1 MIDLKSIREADGEL
15 YESMLK
21 EFERQQHNLELIASE
36 NIVSEAVLAAAG
48 TFYTNKYAE
57 GYPGKRY
64 YGGCEYVDIAENL
77 AIERAKKLFGV
88 KFANVQ
94 PHCGSNAN
102 FAAYYALLKSGDT
115 VLGMTLAD
123 GGHLTHGAKVNMSG
137 KLFNCVGYGID
148 PVTERIDYDKVREIA
163 LECKPQLIMCGASA
177 YPREIDYKRFR
188 QIADE
193 VGAYLV
199 ADIAHVAGLIVAGV
213 HQSPVGYAHVIT
225 STTHKTLRGPRG
237 GLIMCDD
244 EEIAKRINKAVFPGS
259 QGGPLMHIIAA
270 KAIAFKEALT
280 PEFKEYQV
288 QVVKNAKAMA
298 NRLLERGLK
307 LVSGGTDNH
316 MMLVNLTGSG
326 VNGKQLETWLD
337 EAHITANKNSIPNEP
352 LPPSLTSGIRVGT
365 PAVTTRGMKE
375 SDMVRIAD
383 MIADIVEG
391 KEEAIEDV
399 KARAIAL
406 CDEHPIY
413 KDALYI

>member
-115 VLGMTLAD
+115 LLGMTLAD

-148 PVTERIDYDKVREIA
+148 PVTELIDYDKVREIA

-188 QIADE
+188 EIADE

-270 KAIAFKEALT
+270 KAIAFKEALM

-316 MMLVNLTGSG
+316 MMLVNLTGTG

>member
-1 MIDLKSIREADGEL
+1 
-15 YESMLK
+15 
-21 EFERQQHNLELIASE
+21 
-36 NIVSEAVLAAAG
+36 
-48 TFYTNKYAE
+48 
-57 GYPGKRY
+57 
-64 YGGCEYVDIAENL
+64 
-77 AIERAKKLFGV
+77 
-88 KFANVQ
+88 
-94 PHCGSNAN
+94 
-102 FAAYYALLKSGDT
+102 
-115 VLGMTLAD
+115 
-123 GGHLTHGAKVNMSG
+123 
-137 KLFNCVGYGID
+137 
-148 PVTERIDYDKVREIA
+148 
-163 LECKPQLIMCGASA
+163 
-177 YPREIDYKRFR
+177 
-188 QIADE
+188 
-193 VGAYLV
+193 
-199 ADIAHVAGLIVAGV
+199 
-213 HQSPVGYAHVIT
+213 
-225 STTHKTLRGPRG
+225 
-237 GLIMCDD
+237 
-244 EEIAKRINKAVFPGS
+244 
-259 QGGPLMHIIAA
+259 MHIIAA

-375 SDMVRIAD
+375 NDMVRIAD